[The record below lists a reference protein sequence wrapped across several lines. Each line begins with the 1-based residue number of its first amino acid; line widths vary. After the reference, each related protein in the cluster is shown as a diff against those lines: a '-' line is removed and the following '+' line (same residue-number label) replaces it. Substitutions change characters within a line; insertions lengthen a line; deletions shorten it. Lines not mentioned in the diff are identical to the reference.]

1 MNNVYEN
8 DMRFVPFLKFIDKY
22 KNILILVAVIL
33 LGAVSYFVVNNQIEK
48 KKSEQAALVYKEW
61 LVEISQENPDNESL
75 NNLLDKFL
83 KDYKNTG
90 YTQLALLS
98 KANLDANSENYK
110 DSLDNFNKLVEI
122 TNGINGNKLYNKIAR
137 VSASRLLL
145 SMEKHDEALGMI
157 DIYSSSDTNGYIHEL
172 TGDILL
178 EQGKIDL
185 AISQYE
191 KAENKYTDESSQTII
206 AMKISNIDMWNEIF

>member
-1 MNNVYEN
+1 MSNVYEN
-8 DMRFVPFLKFIDKY
+8 DMRFVPFLKFIDKH
-22 KNILILVAVIL
+22 KNILILLAVIL

-75 NNLLDKFL
+75 NNILDKFL

-137 VSASRLLL
+137 VSASRLLF

-185 AISQYE
+185 AKSQYE
-191 KAENKYTDESSQTII
+191 KAVNKYTDESSQTII
-206 AMKISNIDMWNEIF
+206 AMKISNIDM

>member
-1 MNNVYEN
+1 M
-8 DMRFVPFLKFIDKY
+8 L
-22 KNILILVAVIL
+22 AVIL
-33 LGAVSYFVVNNQIEK
+33 LGAVTYFVVNNQLEK

-61 LVEISQENPDNESL
+61 LVEISQENPNNENL

-191 KAENKYTDESSQTII
+191 KAANKYTDESSQTIV
-206 AMKISNIDMWNEIF
+206 AMKISNIDM

>member
-8 DMRFVPFLKFIDKY
+8 EMRFAPFLKFIDKY
-22 KNILILVAVIL
+22 KNLLILLAVIL
-33 LGAVSYFVVNNQIEK
+33 LAAVTYFVVNNQIEK

-61 LVEISQENPDNESL
+61 LGEISQENPNNENL

-83 KDYKNTG
+83 NDYKNTG

-98 KANLDANSENYK
+98 KANFDANSNNYM
-110 DSLDNFNKLVEI
+110 DSLDNFKKLIEI
-122 TNGINGNKLYNKIAR
+122 TNGFNGNRIYNKIGR

-145 SMEKHDEALGMI
+145 SMEKHDEALEMI
-157 DIYSSSDTNGYIHEL
+157 DLYSSSDTNGYIHEL

-191 KAENKYTDESSQTII
+191 KAANKYTDESSQTIV
-206 AMKISNIDMWNEIF
+206 AMKISNIDM

>member
-8 DMRFVPFLKFIDKY
+8 EMRFAPFLKFIYKY
-22 KNILILVAVIL
+22 KNLLILLAVIL
-33 LGAVSYFVVNNQIEK
+33 LGAVTYFVINNQLEK

-61 LVEISQENPDNESL
+61 LVEISQENPNNENL

-83 KDYKNTG
+83 NDYKNNG

-98 KANLDANSENYK
+98 KANFDANSNNYM
-110 DSLDNFNKLVEI
+110 DSLDNFKKLIEI
-122 TNGINGNKLYNKIAR
+122 TTGFNGNRIYNKIGR

-145 SMEKHDEALGMI
+145 SMEKYDEALEMI
-157 DIYSSSDTNGYIHEL
+157 DLYSSSDTNGYIHEL

-191 KAENKYTDESSQTII
+191 KAANKYTDESSQTIV
-206 AMKISNIDMWNEIF
+206 AMKISNIDM

>member
-1 MNNVYEN
+1 MNNIYEN
-8 DMRFVPFLKFIDKY
+8 EMRFAPFLKFIDKY
-22 KNILILVAVIL
+22 KNLLILLAVIL
-33 LGAVSYFVVNNQIEK
+33 LGAVTYFVVNNQLEK

-61 LVEISQENPDNESL
+61 LGEISQENPNNENL

-83 KDYKNTG
+83 NDYKNTG

-98 KANLDANSENYK
+98 KANFDANSNNDM
-110 DSLDNFNKLVEI
+110 DSLDNFKKLIEI
-122 TNGINGNKLYNKIAR
+122 TNGFNGNRIYNKIGR

-145 SMEKHDEALGMI
+145 SMEKYDEALEMI
-157 DIYSSSDTNGYIHEL
+157 DLYSSSDTNGYIHEL

-191 KAENKYTDESSQTII
+191 KAANKYNDESSQTIV
-206 AMKISNIDMWNEIF
+206 AMKISNIDM

>member
-8 DMRFVPFLKFIDKY
+8 EMRFAPFLKFIDKY
-22 KNILILVAVIL
+22 KNLLILLAVIL
-33 LGAVSYFVVNNQIEK
+33 LGAVTYFVVNNQLEK

-61 LVEISQENPDNESL
+61 LVEISQENPNNENL

-83 KDYKNTG
+83 NDYKNSG

-98 KANLDANSENYK
+98 KANFDANSNNYM
-110 DSLDNFNKLVEI
+110 DSLDNFKKLIEI
-122 TNGINGNKLYNKIAR
+122 TNGFNGNRIYNKIGR

-145 SMEKHDEALGMI
+145 SMEKYDEALEMI
-157 DIYSSSDTNGYIHEL
+157 DLYSSSDTNGYIHEL

-191 KAENKYTDESSQTII
+191 KAANKYTDESSQTIV
-206 AMKISNIDMWNEIF
+206 AMKISNIDM

>member
-8 DMRFVPFLKFIDKY
+8 EIRFAPFLKFIDKY
-22 KNILILVAVIL
+22 KNLLILLAVIL
-33 LGAVSYFVVNNQIEK
+33 LGAVTYFVVNNQLEK

-61 LVEISQENPDNESL
+61 LVEISQENPNNENL

-83 KDYKNTG
+83 NDYKNTG

-98 KANLDANSENYK
+98 KANFDANSNNYM
-110 DSLDNFNKLVEI
+110 DSLDNFKKLIEI
-122 TNGINGNKLYNKIAR
+122 TNGFNGNRIYNKIGR

-145 SMEKHDEALGMI
+145 SMEKYDEALEMI
-157 DIYSSSDTNGYIHEL
+157 DLYSSSDTNGYIHEL

-191 KAENKYTDESSQTII
+191 KAANKYTDESSQTIV
-206 AMKISNIDMWNEIF
+206 AMKISNIDM

>member
-8 DMRFVPFLKFIDKY
+8 EMRFAPFLKFIDKY
-22 KNILILVAVIL
+22 KNLLILLAVL
-33 LGAVSYFVVNNQIEK
+33 LVGAVTYFVVNNQLEK

-61 LVEISQENPDNESL
+61 LVEISQENPNNENL

-83 KDYKNTG
+83 NDYKNTG

-98 KANLDANSENYK
+98 KANFDANSNNYM
-110 DSLDNFNKLVEI
+110 DSLDNFKKLIEI
-122 TNGINGNKLYNKIAR
+122 TNGFNGNRIYNKIGR

-145 SMEKHDEALGMI
+145 SMEKYDEALEMI
-157 DIYSSSDTNGYIHEL
+157 DLYSSSDTNGYIHEL

-191 KAENKYTDESSQTII
+191 KAANKYTDESSQTIV
-206 AMKISNIDMWNEIF
+206 AMKISNIDM

>member
-22 KNILILVAVIL
+22 KNILILLAVIL

-206 AMKISNIDMWNEIF
+206 AMKISNIDM

>member
-8 DMRFVPFLKFIDKY
+8 DMRFVPFLKFIDKH
-22 KNILILVAVIL
+22 KNILILLAVIL

-61 LVEISQENPDNESL
+61 LEEISQENPNNESL

-157 DIYSSSDTNGYIHEL
+157 NIYSSSDTNGYIHEL

-206 AMKISNIDMWNEIF
+206 AMKISNIDM

>member
-8 DMRFVPFLKFIDKY
+8 DMRFVPFLKFIDKH
-22 KNILILVAVIL
+22 KNILILLAVIL

-48 KKSEQAALVYKEW
+48 KKSEQAALVDKEW
-61 LVEISQENPDNESL
+61 LEEISQENPNNESL

-185 AISQYE
+185 AKSQYE
-191 KAENKYTDESSQTII
+191 KAVNKYTDESSQTII
-206 AMKISNIDMWNEIF
+206 AMKISNIDR

>member
-22 KNILILVAVIL
+22 KNILILLAVIL
-33 LGAVSYFVVNNQIEK
+33 VGAVTYFVVNNQIEK

-61 LVEISQENPDNESL
+61 LEEISQENPDNENL
-75 NNLLDKFL
+75 NNLLYKFL
-83 KDYKNTG
+83 NDYKNTG

-98 KANLDANSENYK
+98 KANLDANLDNYK
-110 DSLDNFNKLVEI
+110 DSLDNFNKLIEI
-122 TNGINGNKLYNKIAR
+122 TNGINGNKIYNKIAR

-191 KAENKYTDESSQTII
+191 KAANKYTDESSQTII
-206 AMKISNIDMWNEIF
+206 AMKISNIDM

>member
-8 DMRFVPFLKFIDKY
+8 EMRFAPFLKFIDKY
-22 KNILILVAVIL
+22 KNLLILLAVIL
-33 LGAVSYFVVNNQIEK
+33 LGAVTYFVVNNQLEK

-61 LVEISQENPDNESL
+61 LVEISQENPNNENL

-83 KDYKNTG
+83 NDYKNTG

-98 KANLDANSENYK
+98 KANFDANSNNYM
-110 DSLDNFNKLVEI
+110 DSLDNFKKLIEI
-122 TNGINGNKLYNKIAR
+122 TNGFNGNRIYNKIGR
-137 VSASRLLL
+137 MSASRLLL
-145 SMEKHDEALGMI
+145 SMEKYDEALEMI
-157 DIYSSSDTNGYIHEL
+157 DLYSSSDTNGYIHEL

-178 EQGKIDL
+178 EQGKIEL

-191 KAENKYTDESSQTII
+191 KAANKYTDESSQTIV
-206 AMKISNIDMWNEIF
+206 AMKISNIDM

>member
-8 DMRFVPFLKFIDKY
+8 EMRFAPFLKFIDKY
-22 KNILILVAVIL
+22 KNLLILLAVIL
-33 LGAVSYFVVNNQIEK
+33 LGAVSYFVVNNQLEK

-61 LVEISQENPDNESL
+61 LVEISQENPNNENL

-83 KDYKNTG
+83 NDYKNTG

-98 KANLDANSENYK
+98 KANFDANSNNYM
-110 DSLDNFNKLVEI
+110 DSLDNFKKLIEI
-122 TNGINGNKLYNKIAR
+122 TNGFNGNRIYNKIGR

-145 SMEKHDEALGMI
+145 SMEKYDEALEMI
-157 DIYSSSDTNGYIHEL
+157 DLYSSSDTNGYIHEL

-191 KAENKYTDESSQTII
+191 KAANKYTDESSQTIV
-206 AMKISNIDMWNEIF
+206 AMKISNIDM

>member
-8 DMRFVPFLKFIDKY
+8 EMRFAPFLKFIDKY
-22 KNILILVAVIL
+22 KNLLILLAVIL
-33 LGAVSYFVVNNQIEK
+33 LGTVTYFVVNNQLEK

-61 LVEISQENPDNESL
+61 LVEISQENPNNENL

-83 KDYKNTG
+83 NDYKNTG

-98 KANLDANSENYK
+98 KANFDANSNNYM
-110 DSLDNFNKLVEI
+110 DSLDNFKKLIEI
-122 TNGINGNKLYNKIAR
+122 TNGFNGNRIYNKIGR

-145 SMEKHDEALGMI
+145 SMEKYDEALEMI
-157 DIYSSSDTNGYIHEL
+157 DLYSSSDTNGYIHEL

-191 KAENKYTDESSQTII
+191 KAANKYTDESSQTIV
-206 AMKISNIDMWNEIF
+206 AMKISNIDM

>member
-8 DMRFVPFLKFIDKY
+8 EMRFAPFLKFIDKY
-22 KNILILVAVIL
+22 KNLLILLAVIL
-33 LGAVSYFVVNNQIEK
+33 LGAVTYFVVNNQIEK

-61 LVEISQENPDNESL
+61 LVEISQENPNNENL

-83 KDYKNTG
+83 NDYKNTG

-98 KANLDANSENYK
+98 KANFDANSNNYM
-110 DSLDNFNKLVEI
+110 DSLDNFNKLIEI
-122 TNGINGNKLYNKIAR
+122 TNGFNGNKIYNKIAR

-145 SMEKHDEALGMI
+145 SMEKYDEALEMI
-157 DIYSSSDTNGYIHEL
+157 DLYSSSDTNGYIHEL

-191 KAENKYTDESSQTII
+191 KAANKYTDESSQTIV
-206 AMKISNIDMWNEIF
+206 AMKISNIDM

>member
-22 KNILILVAVIL
+22 KNLLILLAVIL
-33 LGAVSYFVVNNQIEK
+33 LGAVTYFVVNNQLEK

-61 LVEISQENPDNESL
+61 LVEISQENPNNENL

-83 KDYKNTG
+83 NDYKNTG

-98 KANLDANSENYK
+98 KANFDANSNNYM
-110 DSLDNFNKLVEI
+110 DSLDNFKKLIEI
-122 TNGINGNKLYNKIAR
+122 TNGFNGNRIYNKIGR

-145 SMEKHDEALGMI
+145 SMEKYDEALEMI
-157 DIYSSSDTNGYIHEL
+157 DLYSSSDTNGYIHEL

-178 EQGKIDL
+178 EQGKIEL

-191 KAENKYTDESSQTII
+191 KAANKYTDESSQTIV
-206 AMKISNIDMWNEIF
+206 AMKISNIDM

>member
-1 MNNVYEN
+1 MNNVNEN
-8 DMRFVPFLKFIDKY
+8 EMRLAPFLKFIDKY
-22 KNILILVAVIL
+22 KNLLIVLAVIL
-33 LGAVSYFVVNNQIEK
+33 LGAVTYYVLNNQLDK

-61 LVEISQENPDNESL
+61 LGEISQENPNNENL

-83 KDYKNTG
+83 NDYKNTG

-98 KANLDANSENYK
+98 KANFDANSNNYM
-110 DSLDNFNKLVEI
+110 DSLDNFKKLIEI
-122 TNGINGNKLYNKIAR
+122 TNGFNGNRIYNKIGR

-145 SMEKHDEALGMI
+145 SMEKYDEALEMI
-157 DIYSSSDTNGYIHEL
+157 DLYSSSDTNGYIHEL

-191 KAENKYTDESSQTII
+191 KAANKYTDESSQTIV
-206 AMKISNIDMWNEIF
+206 AMKISNIDM

>member
-8 DMRFVPFLKFIDKY
+8 EMRFAPFLKFIDKY
-22 KNILILVAVIL
+22 KNLLILLAVIL
-33 LGAVSYFVVNNQIEK
+33 LGAVTYFVVNNQLEK

-61 LVEISQENPDNESL
+61 LVEISQENPNNENL

-83 KDYKNTG
+83 NDYKNTG
-90 YTQLALLS
+90 YTQIALLS
-98 KANLDANSENYK
+98 KANFDANSNNYM
-110 DSLDNFNKLVEI
+110 DSLDNFKKLIEI
-122 TNGINGNKLYNKIAR
+122 TNGFNGNRIYNKIGR

-145 SMEKHDEALGMI
+145 SMEKYDEALEMI
-157 DIYSSSDTNGYIHEL
+157 DLYSSSDTNGYIHEL

-178 EQGKIDL
+178 EQGKIEL

-191 KAENKYTDESSQTII
+191 KAANKYTDESSQTIV
-206 AMKISNIDMWNEIF
+206 AMKISNIDM

>member
-8 DMRFVPFLKFIDKY
+8 EMRFAPFLKFIDKY
-22 KNILILVAVIL
+22 KNLLILLAVIIV
-33 LGAVSYFVVNNQIEK
+33 GAVTYFVGNNQIEK

-61 LVEISQENPDNESL
+61 LAEISQENPNNENL

-83 KDYKNTG
+83 NDYKNTG

-98 KANLDANSENYK
+98 KANFDANSDNYM
-110 DSLDNFNKLVEI
+110 DSLDNFNKLIEI
-122 TNGINGNKLYNKIAR
+122 TNGFNGNRIYNKIAR

-145 SMEKHDEALGMI
+145 SMEKHDEALEMI
-157 DIYSSSDTNGYIHEL
+157 DLYSSSDTNGYIHEL

-191 KAENKYTDESSQTII
+191 KAANKYTDESSQTIV
-206 AMKISNIDMWNEIF
+206 AMKISNIDM

>member
-22 KNILILVAVIL
+22 KNILILLVVIL
-33 LGAVSYFVVNNQIEK
+33 VGAITYFVVNNQIEK

-61 LVEISQENPDNESL
+61 LEEISQENPNNENL
-75 NNLLDKFL
+75 NNLLYKFL
-83 KDYKNTG
+83 NDYKNTG

-98 KANLDANSENYK
+98 KANLDANSDNYN
-110 DSLDNFNKLVEI
+110 DSLDNFNKLIEI
-122 TNGINGNKLYNKIAR
+122 TNGINGNKIYNKIAR

-145 SMEKHDEALGMI
+145 SMEKYDEALGMI

-191 KAENKYTDESSQTII
+191 KAANKYTDESSQTII
-206 AMKISNIDMWNEIF
+206 AMKISNIDM

>member
-8 DMRFVPFLKFIDKY
+8 EMRFAPFLKFIDKY
-22 KNILILVAVIL
+22 KNLIILLAVII
-33 LGAVSYFVVNNQIEK
+33 LGAVTYFVVNNQIEK

-61 LVEISQENPDNESL
+61 LVEISQENPNNENL

-83 KDYKNTG
+83 NDYKNTG

-98 KANLDANSENYK
+98 KANFDANSNNYM
-110 DSLDNFNKLVEI
+110 DSLDNFKKLIEI
-122 TNGINGNKLYNKIAR
+122 TNGFNGNRIYNKIGR

-145 SMEKHDEALGMI
+145 SMEKYDEALEMI
-157 DIYSSSDTNGYIHEL
+157 DLYSSSDTNGYIHEL

-191 KAENKYTDESSQTII
+191 KAANKYTDESSQTIV
-206 AMKISNIDMWNEIF
+206 AMKISNIDM

>member
-8 DMRFVPFLKFIDKY
+8 EMRFAPFLKFIDKY
-22 KNILILVAVIL
+22 KNLLILLVVL
-33 LGAVSYFVVNNQIEK
+33 LVGTVTYFVVNNQIEK

-61 LVEISQENPDNESL
+61 LVEISQENPNNENL

-83 KDYKNTG
+83 NDYKNTG

-98 KANLDANSENYK
+98 KANFDANSNNYM
-110 DSLDNFNKLVEI
+110 DSLDNFNKLIEI
-122 TNGINGNKLYNKIAR
+122 TNGFNGNKIYNKIAR

-145 SMEKHDEALGMI
+145 SMEKHDEALEMI
-157 DIYSSSDTNGYIHEL
+157 DLYSSSDTNGYIHEL

-191 KAENKYTDESSQTII
+191 KAANKYTDESSQTIV
-206 AMKISNIDMWNEIF
+206 AMKISNIDM

>member
-22 KNILILVAVIL
+22 KNILILLAVIL

-61 LVEISQENPDNESL
+61 LEEISQENPDNETL

-185 AISQYE
+185 AKSQYE
-191 KAENKYTDESSQTII
+191 KAVNKYTDESSQTII
-206 AMKISNIDMWNEIF
+206 AMKISNIDR

>member
-22 KNILILVAVIL
+22 KNILILLAVIL

-61 LVEISQENPDNESL
+61 LEEISQENPDNESL

-98 KANLDANSENYK
+98 KANLDANSDNYK

-145 SMEKHDEALGMI
+145 SMEKHDEALEMI

-206 AMKISNIDMWNEIF
+206 AMKISNIDM

>member
-8 DMRFVPFLKFIDKY
+8 EMRFAPFLKFIDKY
-22 KNILILVAVIL
+22 KNLLILLAVIL
-33 LGAVSYFVVNNQIEK
+33 LGAITYFVVNNQLEK

-61 LVEISQENPDNESL
+61 LVEISQENPNNENL

-83 KDYKNTG
+83 NDYKNTG

-98 KANLDANSENYK
+98 KANFDANSNNYM
-110 DSLDNFNKLVEI
+110 DSLDNFKKLIEI
-122 TNGINGNKLYNKIAR
+122 TNGFNGNRIYNKIGR

-145 SMEKHDEALGMI
+145 SMEKYDEALEMI
-157 DIYSSSDTNGYIHEL
+157 DLYSSSDTNGYIHEL

-191 KAENKYTDESSQTII
+191 KAANKYTDESSQTIV
-206 AMKISNIDMWNEIF
+206 AMKISNIDM

>member
-178 EQGKIDL
+178 EQGKTDL

-206 AMKISNIDMWNEIF
+206 AMKISNIDM

>member
-1 MNNVYEN
+1 MSNVYEN
-8 DMRFVPFLKFIDKY
+8 DMRFVPFLKFIDKH
-22 KNILILVAVIL
+22 KNILILLAVIL

-61 LVEISQENPDNESL
+61 LEEISQENPDNETL

-206 AMKISNIDMWNEIF
+206 AMKISNIDM

>member
-8 DMRFVPFLKFIDKY
+8 EMRFAPFLKFIDKY
-22 KNILILVAVIL
+22 KNLLILLAVIL
-33 LGAVSYFVVNNQIEK
+33 LGAVTYFVVNNQLEK

-61 LVEISQENPDNESL
+61 LVEISQENPNNENL

-83 KDYKNTG
+83 NDYKNTG

-98 KANLDANSENYK
+98 KANFDANSNNYM
-110 DSLDNFNKLVEI
+110 DSLDTFNKLIEI
-122 TNGINGNKLYNKIAR
+122 TNGFNGNRIYNKIGR

-145 SMEKHDEALGMI
+145 SMEKYDEALEMI
-157 DIYSSSDTNGYIHEL
+157 DLYSSSDTNGYIHEL

-191 KAENKYTDESSQTII
+191 KAANKYTDESSQTIV
-206 AMKISNIDMWNEIF
+206 AMKISNIDM